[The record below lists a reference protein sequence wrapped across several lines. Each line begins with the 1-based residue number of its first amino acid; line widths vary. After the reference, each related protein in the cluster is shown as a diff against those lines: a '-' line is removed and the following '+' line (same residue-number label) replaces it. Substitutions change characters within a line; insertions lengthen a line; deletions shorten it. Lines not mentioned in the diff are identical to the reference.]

1 MLSGTQ
7 ANNQTKSK
15 GKMAKGEERICHFAS
30 HFQKHVS
37 NSEFLIA
44 GQAQKKWKKQN
55 RMDVDG
61 AGNAK
66 AMDTKDA
73 EKTIPAVRAPQM

>member
-1 MLSGTQ
+1 VRSE
-7 ANNQTKSK
+7 SV
-15 GKMAKGEERICHFAS
+15 IFAS

-37 NSEFLIA
+37 NSEFHIA
-44 GQAQKKWKKQN
+44 GQAQKKWKKKN

-66 AMDTKDA
+66 AIDTKDG
-73 EKTIPAVRAPQM
+73 EKSIPAVRAPQM